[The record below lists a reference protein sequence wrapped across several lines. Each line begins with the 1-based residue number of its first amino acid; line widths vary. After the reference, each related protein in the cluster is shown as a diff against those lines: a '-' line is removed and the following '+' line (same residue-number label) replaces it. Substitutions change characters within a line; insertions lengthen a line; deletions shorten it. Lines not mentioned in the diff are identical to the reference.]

1 LQFITI
7 DIFLQNFFARIWILN
22 DDLVITNRII
32 GDGEKDPRALTRIR
46 YRICVLAKDIIQLE
60 EILGYMLEALE
71 IIEIPPEPPEQAGRS
86 LYERLEISGMRNQL
100 LRRAIDLKKNISGT
114 ARFLDVLREM
124 STVVSESKMFLL
136 NESVCL
142 NTKQLCQLQD
152 ASERSAGSLQILQNI
167 FGGILAFDVLDRLT
181 GQWTVSTASWF
192 TSFYES
198 FVQSIPFGWF
208 LASFLVWG
216 ITAGL
221 IMQSFRSAHYIKQ
234 GLTTVRL
241 KINRKIFVAKLND
254 FLRLKLHSIEER
266 SYDDIQEVVKIT
278 YTDNSKQN
286 WGGSKPNITLEYD
299 EKNEYLFAVTVQ
311 YNRRMANKQYVFS
324 ADELRERIMAELN
337 TMDVWDVVSEDKS
350 HEDLASD
357 KRAAIQKL
365 LDAEEE
371 EEEMAAAAAA
381 AMENAKTKGK

>member
-1 LQFITI
+1 
-7 DIFLQNFFARIWILN
+7 
-22 DDLVITNRII
+22 
-32 GDGEKDPRALTRIR
+32 
-46 YRICVLAKDIIQLE
+46 LAKDIIQLE

-136 NESVCL
+136 NESVGL

-286 WGGSKPNITLEYD
+286 WGGSKPKITLEYD

-381 AMENAKTKGK
+381 ALENAKTK